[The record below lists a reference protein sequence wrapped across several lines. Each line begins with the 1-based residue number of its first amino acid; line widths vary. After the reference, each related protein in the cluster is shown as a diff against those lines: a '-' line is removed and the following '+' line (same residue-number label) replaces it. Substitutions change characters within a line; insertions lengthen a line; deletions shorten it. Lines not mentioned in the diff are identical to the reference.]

1 MMRRILSNL
10 AEVDSNR
17 IKYGEMNNQEL
28 ERVNVVKFD
37 ERLNNIILVEG
48 TQNINTI
55 ARSISVNKPDIV
67 LVDYLQK
74 VKGTGKE
81 DLYTSVTKV
90 SNGLKEICQNMH
102 VPIIAMAQ
110 LSRPDA
116 SRVGKRPSLP
126 DLRQSGEI
134 EQDASIVGFLHRPEY
149 YGDEILEDGSN
160 ANGVCEIIIAKN
172 REGEIGVYPLSVDL
186 KTSNFKKRENIST
199 FEKIDVDDIF

>member
-1 MMRRILSNL
+1 
-10 AEVDSNR
+10 
-17 IKYGEMNNQEL
+17 
-28 ERVNVVKFD
+28 
-37 ERLNNIILVEG
+37 
-48 TQNINTI
+48 
-55 ARSISVNKPDIV
+55 
-67 LVDYLQK
+67 
-74 VKGTGKE
+74 
-81 DLYTSVTKV
+81 
-90 SNGLKEICQNMH
+90 
-102 VPIIAMAQ
+102 MAQ